1 MLEYANEVSESLKLR
16 AGYEEIKKKKKLKSA
31 GKVGGV
37 RPKPLHCQTFGKCR
51 AVIDDSVLPAS
62 TLQHTHTNT

>member
-1 MLEYANEVSESLKLR
+1 MLEYANEVSESLKLH
-16 AGYEEIKKKKKLKSA
+16 AGYEKMKKKFFKSA